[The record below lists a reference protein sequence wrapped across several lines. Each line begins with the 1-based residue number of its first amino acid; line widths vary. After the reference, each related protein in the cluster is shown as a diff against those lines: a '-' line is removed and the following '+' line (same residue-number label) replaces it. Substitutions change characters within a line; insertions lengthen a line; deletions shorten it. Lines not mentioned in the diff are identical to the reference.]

1 MSRKLPEDFALHRYG
16 IDVRLANESD
26 SEFILS
32 LRTNEKLSRFL
43 HKTSNDLEK
52 QRQWMKNYKEREE
65 RGEDYYFL
73 YSKEGMPFGVNRIYD
88 IKESTA
94 TGGSWICIS
103 GLMPDISVSTCIIGR
118 EILFD
123 ILQLEE
129 ERFDVRKG
137 NKQVLKMHKMFGATI
152 VGESDI
158 DYFFS
163 LKKKDFK
170 INSAKLINLLG
181 IH

>member
-1 MSRKLPEDFALHRYG
+1 MNKLSTDFELEKYG
-16 IDVRLANESD
+16 LKVRLVNEEDVS
-26 SEFILS
+26 FILE
-32 LRTNEKLSRFL
+32 LRTNPKLSKYL
-43 HKTSNDLEK
+43 HYTENNIEK
-52 QRQWMKNYKEREE
+52 QIDWIREYKIREKQ
-65 RGEDYYFL
+65 GLDYYFIFYKGDTPIAL
-73 YSKEGMPFGVNRIYD
+73 SRIYN
-88 IKESTA
+88 IHETWA
-94 TGGSWICIS
+94 TGGSWLCIP

-129 ERFDVRKG
+129 DRFDVRKG

-163 LKKKDFK
+163 LKKKEFK
-170 INSAKLINLLG
+170 INSVKLINLLG